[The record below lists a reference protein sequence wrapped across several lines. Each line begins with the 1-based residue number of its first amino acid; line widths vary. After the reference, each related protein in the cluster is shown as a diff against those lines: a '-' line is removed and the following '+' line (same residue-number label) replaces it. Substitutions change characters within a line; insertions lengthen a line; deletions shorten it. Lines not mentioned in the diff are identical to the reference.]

1 MFEGVGVSLGSFIA
15 GMLFNSI
22 GGSATFRLFGTGAL
36 IFLVVHVVIQKVYA
50 RFAGSIGK
58 EAAVVRET
66 LPSQRQSQVV
76 YISGNGG
83 SNGPSVEDEKHS
95 MGGGA
100 SSILLSEDEAGFR
113 EVSLK

>member
-36 IFLVVHVVIQKVYA
+36 IFLVVHVVVQKVYA

-58 EAAVVRET
+58 EAVVRET